1 MSFWR
6 IFFPYHQEDLPGN
19 CLKSIHI
26 FPKPLNANLSVER
39 EGVAGA
45 EMPQKPFKCYV
56 AGFFSPHYVK
66 VDKYRHFSRHYPIV
80 SQWSKCQS
88 LQIMSSQCLAT
99 QTVIYRSIFLVF
111 LKKFL
116 STIQGFLCLLFLGEF
131 TPLASLPSLLDT
143 VIWGTVLEAHIN
155 QGRNFLDTYCPLA
168 QV

>member
-1 MSFWR
+1 MPTLAWR
-6 IFFPYHQEDLPGN
+6 ERGWQEPK
-19 CLKSIHI
+19 CLKSH
-26 FPKPLNANLSVER
+26 LSVTLQDFQSYSLCKSR
-39 EGVAGA
+39 
-45 EMPQKPFKCYV
+45 
-56 AGFFSPHYVK
+56 
-66 VDKYRHFSRHYPIV
+66 YRHFSRHYPIV